1 MIYLLALAITLLILG
16 AVFLW
21 RSRVQRALTG
31 LPTGRIVYSDTGMWE
46 TVDAP
51 LKSRRHGLVGKP
63 DYLVQVQV
71 DGRRQT
77 VPIEVKSASILGRD
91 GQPRRPYDSH
101 VLQLATYCILVE
113 EHVKQRPAYGLIHY
127 ADATLEVS
135 FTDELRQQVLSI
147 ADQIRRARRASTV
160 PRSHEQ
166 APRCRNCGYRQSCG
180 DEALG
185 QEMAST
191 EDKRF

>member
-1 MIYLLALAITLLILG
+1 MIYLLPLALTLLILG

-21 RSRVQRALTG
+21 RSRMQRASTG
-31 LPTGRIVYSDTGMWE
+31 LPEGRIVYSDTGMWE
-46 TVDAP
+46 AVEAP

-77 VPIEVKSASILGRD
+77 VPIEVKSAAILGRD

-113 EHVKQRPAYGLIHY
+113 EHFRRRPAYGLIHY
-127 ADATLEVS
+127 ADATLEIP
-135 FTDELRQQVLSI
+135 FTDDLRQEVLTT
-147 ADQIRRARRASTV
+147 ADQIRRARRAPTV
-160 PRSHEQ
+160 HRSHEQ
-166 APRCRNCGYRQSCG
+166 AARCRNCGYHQACG
-180 DEALG
+180 DEA
-185 QEMAST
+185 M
-191 EDKRF
+191 RR